1 MKTPTAW
8 RKSTH
13 SSGTGSCVEM
23 RRDEHGHILVRN
35 SNHPDAGTLAFTP
48 AEVDAWLAGVASGEF
63 NDLV

>member
-1 MKTPTAW
+1 MKSPTPW
-8 RKSTH
+8 RKSSH

-35 SNHPDAGTLAFTP
+35 SNHPDAGTLAFTGP
-48 AEVDAWLAGVASGEF
+48 EIGAWLNGVEAGEF